1 MSIENFN
8 QKLSLIRKVKNEET
22 KENSKRRLNNNNVV
36 LKHKELYSSFS
47 RAIDIIL
54 SHILRA
60 VLQILKHQGEEV
72 YYR

>member
-1 MSIENFN
+1 MENFN

-22 KENSKRRLNNNNVV
+22 KENSKRKLNNNNVV

-54 SHILRA
+54 SHILQA
-60 VLQILKHQGEEV
+60 VLQILKHRVEKLPT
-72 YYR
+72 